1 MGLDLGKTALQL
13 DQGADA
19 LYRSWDDRYARL
31 QRFIA
36 RAFEVKAETARE
48 LTAAGTG
55 RPYLSAQV
63 SEALIGGIA
72 PLDAP
77 TDWRAVSVDGSHID
91 VDRHLPAPCFLVNLG
106 GCVLDYGTHPGVEL
120 FSEPQ
125 LSMDRDELY
134 LADEPGSITEQSVT
148 GQLLGV
154 LRGIRE
160 LERLAGEVENGS
172 RNHPVVAL
180 VDGTLILWGLA
191 GRIYPP
197 FVRETLLHQRFLPA
211 LERFRRAARE
221 RPVVLAAYVSLPRT
235 TEVANAI
242 RCCLCPFE
250 ASRCSIS
257 CNNRR
262 STLPPCDTSNDF
274 LDREI
279 FREILEPGRRSPVYG
294 TDPEAARDYPRE
306 HQISFFYLNTGA
318 EIARVEVP
326 RWVASDEAL
335 LALGHALI
343 VQQCDKGQG
352 YPVAISEAHE
362 QAVIT
367 GLDRQLF
374 RQMVLETLEER
385 GLPTYTSEKERSKSR
400 PWL

>member
-13 DQGADA
+13 DQGADS
-19 LYRSWDDRYARL
+19 LHRSWDDRHARL

-36 RAFEVKAETARE
+36 RALEVKPETAQE
-48 LTAAGTG
+48 LITAGTA
-55 RPYLSAQV
+55 RPYLSARV
-63 SEALIGGIA
+63 SEALIGSIA

-77 TDWRAVSVDGSHID
+77 TDWRAISVDGSHID
-91 VDRHLPAPCFLVNLG
+91 VDRHLPAPCFLINLG
-106 GCVLDYGTHPGVEL
+106 GCVLDYGTTPGAE
-120 FSEPQ
+120 FFNEPQ
-125 LSMDRDELY
+125 LAIDRDDLY
-134 LADEPGSITEQSVT
+134 LADAPGSVTEQAVT

-160 LERLAGEVENGS
+160 LERLAGEVES
-172 RNHPVVAL
+172 SPRDHPVLAL
-180 VDGTLILWGLA
+180 VDGTLVLWGLA

-197 FVRETLLHQRFLPA
+197 FVREALLHRRFLPA
-211 LERFRRAARE
+211 LERFRQAGRE

-242 RCCLCPFE
+242 RCSLCPFD

-279 FREILEPGRRSPVYG
+279 FRELLGPGCRSPVYG
-294 TDPEAARDYPRE
+294 TDPEAARDYPHE
-306 HQISFFYLNTGA
+306 QQISFFYLNTGA

-326 RWVASDEAL
+326 RWLAADDRL

-343 VQQCDKGQG
+343 VQQCEKGQG

-367 GLDRQLF
+367 GSDRQLF
-374 RQMVLETLEER
+374 RQMVLEILEQR